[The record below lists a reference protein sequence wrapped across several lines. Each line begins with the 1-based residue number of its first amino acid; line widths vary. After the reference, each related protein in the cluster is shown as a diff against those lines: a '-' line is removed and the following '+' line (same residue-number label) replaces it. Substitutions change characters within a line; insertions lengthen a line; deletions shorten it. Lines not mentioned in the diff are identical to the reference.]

1 MKYFSFILFNIIFIG
16 IALVESR
23 RECIASKGHDS
34 PYCVCNTTYCDD
46 LDPIVP
52 QPKGTVLV
60 FETNKKGDRHKQ
72 TELKV
77 STQYTET
84 ADESIVLTID
94 KNTKYQKIMGFGG
107 AFTDASGLNLKSLPQ
122 ELATNVIKDYFSANG
137 IEYSMG
143 RVPIAGADFSPRAYT
158 YNDQKD
164 DFELKTF
171 ALQKEDED
179 YKIPYIKMARN
190 MSSHSLNLFAS
201 PWASPAWM
209 KTNGHLN
216 EGGFLIGAPGT
227 KYYKTWANYF
237 VKFLDAYKANG
248 IEFWGMTVEN
258 EPAAGYQATYGFN
271 CLGFNETL
279 ERDFVKLDLGPAL
292 KAAGYGR
299 DKLNLMVFDDNGDK
313 IINWADVCFN
323 DKETAQ
329 YINGIAYHCYGNGG
343 KWWDVLETVHA
354 RHPDQFVI
362 SSECCQEFKVL
373 KQGTLMRLGV
383 WGNSESYARDIMN
396 NLEHW
401 TRGWVEWNLVLDMY
415 GQPNWAHFS
424 SEAPILVNSTSK
436 EYYKDPKFY
445 ILGHFSKFLA
455 PDSVRVSIKADKTV
469 DGFNSVAF
477 VRPDNAT
484 VVIVYNQRDIA
495 TDLIIKDQ
503 TVGQIKTKIESRS
516 LQTYIY
522 WN

>member
-16 IALVESR
+16 ITLVESR
-23 RECIASKGHDS
+23 RECIARKGHDS

-46 LDPIVP
+46 LDPIVK

-60 FETNKKGDRHKQ
+60 FETNKKGDRLKQ
-72 TELKV
+72 TVVKV

-94 KNTKYQKIMGFGG
+94 KNTKYQKIIGFGG

-122 ELATNVIKDYFSANG
+122 ELATNVIKDYFSSNG

-143 RVPIAGADFSPRAYT
+143 RVPIAGCDFSPRAYT
-158 YNDQKD
+158 YNDQND

-190 MSSHSLNLFAS
+190 MSSHALTLFAS

-216 EGGFLIGAPGT
+216 EGGLLIGNP
-227 KYYKTWANYF
+227 
-237 VKFLDAYKANG
+237 
-248 IEFWGMTVEN
+248 
-258 EPAAGYQATYGFN
+258 
-271 CLGFNETL
+271 
-279 ERDFVKLDLGPAL
+279 
-292 KAAGYGR
+292 AGYGQ
-299 DKLNLMVFDDNGDK
+299 DKLNLMVYDDYGDK
-313 IINWADVCFN
+313 IVNWADVCFN

-329 YINGIAYHCYGNGG
+329 YINGIAYHCYGNGANWG
-343 KWWDVLETVHA
+343 DVLEKVHQ

-362 SSECCQEFKVL
+362 SSECCQEFKIL
-373 KQGTLMRLGV
+373 KAGTPVRLGV
-383 WGNSESYARDIMN
+383 WDNSESYTRDIMI

-424 SEAPILVNSTSK
+424 SEAPILVNSTGK

-455 PDSVRVSIKADKTV
+455 PDSVRVSVKADKTV
-469 DGFNSVAF
+469 NGFDSVAF
-477 VRPDNAT
+477 VRPDNAM
-484 VVIVYNQRDIA
+484 VVIVYNQRDSP
-495 TDLIIKDQ
+495 TDFIIKDQ

-516 LQTYIY
+516 VQTYIY

>member
-1 MKYFSFILFNIIFIG
+1 
-16 IALVESR
+16 ESR

-46 LDPIVP
+46 LDPIVK

-60 FETNKKGDRHKQ
+60 FETNKKGDRHKR

-94 KNTKYQKIMGFGG
+94 KNTKYQKIIGFGG

-143 RVPIAGADFSPRAYT
+143 RVPIAGCDFSPRAYT

-164 DFELKTF
+164 DFLEFCKR
-171 ALQKEDED
+171 EV
-179 YKIPYIKMARN
+179 
-190 MSSHSLNLFAS
+190 
-201 PWASPAWM
+201 
-209 KTNGHLN
+209 
-216 EGGFLIGAPGT
+216 FLLLLI
-227 KYYKTWANYF
+227 
-237 VKFLDAYKANG
+237 FLDAYKANG
-248 IEFWGMTVEN
+248 IEFWGLTVEN
-258 EPAAGYQATYGFN
+258 EPGAGYQATYGFN

-279 ERDFVKLDLGPAL
+279 ERDFVKMDLGPAL
-292 KAAGYGR
+292 KKAGYGQ
-299 DKLNLMVFDDNGDK
+299 DKLNLMVYDDYGDK
-313 IINWADVCFN
+313 IVNWADVCFN

-329 YINGIAYHCYGNGG
+329 YINGIAYHCYGNGANWG
-343 KWWDVLETVHA
+343 DVLEKVHQ

-362 SSECCQEFKVL
+362 SSECCQEFKIL
-373 KQGTLMRLGV
+373 KAGTPVRLGV
-383 WGNSESYARDIMN
+383 WDNSESYTRDIMIVN
-396 NLEHW
+396 ENIVL
-401 TRGWVEWNLVLDMY
+401 NLVTCSPTHLTLNHELYMPV
-415 GQPNWAHFS
+415 GLTRVFS
-424 SEAPILVNSTSK
+424 SEAPILVNSTGK

-455 PDSVRVSIKADKTV
+455 PDSVRVSVKPDKTV
-469 DGFNSVAF
+469 NGFDSVAF

-484 VVIVYNQRDIA
+484 VVIVYNQRDIP